1 MIVLVGWRE
10 CVNLNSLN
18 STRTLSPNVI
28 IPSIRFGGMRW
39 AYVKISKRQNIHRE
53 RNATKTNYRFART
66 NANKNRP
73 PRSPTGA
80 QKRDRAIFRSPSPP
94 LFTARAP
101 RQKCRLLRCACT
113 TSILRI
119 HPTRRRRYTC
129 IQFAFRYACSRFMF
143 VINLFARVLWCS
155 RFGGGTGLK
164 SGRME
169 GGSPSTKG
177 GVGLGRRSQLY
188 KDVVNNYAN
197 MNCIH
202 FSDALRIIKKIRR
215 RNITLKDI

>member
-1 MIVLVGWRE
+1 MGGWGGHTLKFRN
-10 CVNLNSLN
+10 VKTSIANV
-18 STRTLSPNVI
+18 TRQKPI
-28 IPSIRFGGMRW
+28 IDS
-39 AYVKISKRQNIHRE
+39 RE
-53 RNATKTNYRFART
+53 RTQTKTGLPEAQQAR
-66 NANKNRP
+66 KNGIERYSAP
-73 PRSPTGA
+73 HHLHYLPR
-80 QKRDRAIFRSPSPP
+80 
-94 LFTARAP
+94 ARP

-215 RNITLKDI
+215 RNITLNYIWDGCRLDKSCSLEYRRVIQAKVIGLLVQ